1 MLSTLDA
8 PAFAR
13 RSVPLARAAMIAAA
27 LLAGLAG
34 WRMLATLAGGPDIE
48 PAPPQRLESAD
59 NTGPAPA
66 QSVANWHLFGTRTA
80 PIDLAQLAQA
90 APATALRLTLR
101 GTLNEDAPAGGVAI
115 IADETGTDRA
125 YRVGEMLPGEAKL
138 EGIYAGRVLLSR
150 AGVNESLSLPSTGTT
165 NSASPAGGQT
175 QRVHAMDPALAAS
188 LGGNLPGTAQPAPFV
203 APVMAPGAPSLES
216 FRNNLGTDP
225 AELAKQVQ
233 IFPVIENGR
242 MAGVRLSAGR
252 DSDILARAG
261 LRPSDIVTAVNGI
274 PLDGPQR
281 STELMAT
288 LKDARRVQVTVR
300 RDGKNVELAI
310 GL

>member
-1 MLSTLDA
+1 MLSALDS

-27 LLAGLAG
+27 LLAAVAGL
-34 WRMLATLAGGPDIE
+34 RMLATLATGPDIE
-48 PAPPQRLESAD
+48 PVTPVRLENAEA
-59 NTGPAPA
+59 TGPAPA
-66 QSVANWHLFGTRTA
+66 QSVANWHLFGNSTA

-90 APATALRLTLR
+90 APATALKLTLR
-101 GTLNEDAPAGGVAI
+101 GTLNENAPEGGVAI

-125 YRVGEMLPGEAKL
+125 YRVGETLPGDAKL

-150 AGVNESLSLPSTGTT
+150 AGVNESLSLPTAAMV
-165 NSASPAGGQT
+165 NSGSPGGGQA
-175 QRVHAMDPALAAS
+175 QAARAMDPALAAA
-188 LGGNLPGTAQPAPFV
+188 LNLPGSAQPAPFV
-203 APVMAPGAPSLES
+203 APVIAPGAPSLDS
-216 FRNNLGTDP
+216 FRNNLGLDP

-233 IFPVIENGR
+233 VFPVIENGR

-281 STELMAT
+281 SAELMAT
-288 LKDARRVQVTVR
+288 LKDARRVEVTVR
-300 RDGKNVELAI
+300 RDGKDVQLAI